1 MAKYKAYPEYKD
13 SGVEWLEAIPEH
25 WKLSKLRYK
34 FVFGKGLTITKEHL
48 QDEGIPCVNYGEVH
62 SKYGF
67 EVDPEIHT
75 LKCVSD
81 KYLKDNSNSLLA
93 KGDLVFADTSEDID
107 GSGNFTQLVS
117 DTVTF
122 AGYHTIIA
130 RPFERENSRF
140 YAYLLDCKELRSQVR
155 HAVKGVKVFSITQA
169 ILRNLSIWLPSKDEQ
184 VQIAAFLD
192 HETAKIDNLIE
203 KQQQLIE
210 LLKEKRQA
218 VISHAVTKG
227 LNPNVPMKNSGV
239 EWLGEVPE
247 HWKIKRCKN
256 LFNFVTSGSRG
267 WAGFYSDEGDLFFR
281 IANLTR
287 DSINP
292 KLDSIQYVTPPKGSE
307 GERSKIKEN
316 DLLISITADLGSV
329 CAADGSI
336 SGGYVSQHVSLCRP
350 GRLVASSRWLAY
362 FVLSDT
368 AKEQLQGA
376 GYGGTKVQ
384 LSLEDI
390 RDLFVAYPPKSEQIK
405 IASYLDE
412 RLSDLDGLD
421 HRAHNLIELLRER
434 RTALISAAVTGKI
447 DVRDWVAPD
456 TQNVEEPQEATA

>member
-13 SGVEWLEAIPEH
+13 SGVEWLKAIPEH
-25 WKLSKLRYK
+25 WKLSKLRYQ
-34 FVFGKGLTITKEHL
+34 FFFGKGLTITKEHL

-81 KYLKDNSNSLLA
+81 KYLKNNSSSLLA
-93 KGDLVFADTSEDID
+93 KGDIIFADTSEDID

-169 ILRNLSIWLPSKDEQ
+169 ILRNLSIWLPSNDEQ
-184 VQIAAFLD
+184 AKIAAFLD
-192 HETAKIDNLIE
+192 HETAKIDNLIK

-210 LLKEKRQA
+210 LLKEKRQS

-227 LNPNVPMKNSGV
+227 LNPDVSMKDSGV

-247 HWKIKRCKN
+247 HWELVPLKYLCNFSGGGTPTKDN
-256 LFNFVTSGSRG
+256 LSYWQGGSIP
-267 WAGFYSDEGDLFFR
+267 WVS
-281 IANLTR
+281 
-287 DSINP
+287 P
-292 KLDSIQYVTPPKGSE
+292 KDMKSFWISETQDYVTPKAVKESSTNYVEEGSLLMVVRSGILQRNIPVAINIVKVTMNQDMKALRFNERMKAHYAAYFINGNVNSLLLEWTKE
-307 GERSKIKEN
+307 GATVESIEHEYLANRLIPVPPIDEQHSIIK
-316 DLLISITADLGSV
+316 
-329 CAADGSI
+329 SI
-336 SGGYVSQHVSLCRP
+336 SDEMKR
-350 GRLVASSRWLAY
+350 
-362 FVLSDT
+362 F
-368 AKEQLQGA
+368 E
-376 GYGGTKVQ
+376 
-384 LSLEDI
+384 SLEEKALTGI
-390 RDLFVAYPPKSEQIK
+390 R
-405 IASYLDE
+405 
-412 RLSDLDGLD
+412 
-421 HRAHNLIELLRER
+421 LLQER

-447 DVRDWVAPD
+447 DVRDWVAPNAQD
-456 TQNVEEPQEATA
+456 VEESQEATA

>member
-13 SGVEWLEAIPEH
+13 SGVEWLGAIPED
-25 WKLSKLRYK
+25 WSVTKLKYIADLLTAKSTNSDDLFVGLENISSGDGKYISKEENIADGASVSFEKNDVLFGKLRPYLAK
-34 FVFGKGLTITKEHL
+34 SWLATFSGVCSSEFLVLRTAKLH
-48 QDEGIPCVNYGEVH
+48 P
-62 SKYGF
+62 
-67 EVDPEIHT
+67 
-75 LKCVSD
+75 
-81 KYLKDNSNSLLA
+81 KYLNYFSLTNEFIDQVNSSTYGSKMPRASWEFIGLLPVPTCSYSL
-93 KGDLVFADTSEDID
+93 SE
-107 GSGNFTQLVS
+107 
-117 DTVTF
+117 
-122 AGYHTIIA
+122 
-130 RPFERENSRF
+130 
-140 YAYLLDCKELRSQVR
+140 
-155 HAVKGVKVFSITQA
+155 KVA
-169 ILRNLSIWLPSKDEQ
+169 E
-184 VQIAAFLD
+184 FLD
-192 HETAKIDNLIE
+192 YETAKIDNLIE

-227 LNPNVPMKNSGV
+227 LNPDVPMKDSGV
-239 EWLGEVPE
+239 EWLGEVPG

-329 CAADGSI
+329 CAADESI

-350 GRLVASSRWLAY
+350 GRAVASSRWLAY

-376 GYGGTKVQ
+376 GYGGTKIQ

-456 TQNVEEPQEATA
+456 TQNIEETQEATA

>member
-1 MAKYKAYPEYKD
+1 MANYKAYPKYKD
-13 SGVEWLEAIPEH
+13 SGVEWLKAIPEH
-25 WKLSKLRYK
+25 WKLSKLRYQ

-75 LKCVSD
+75 LKCVSN

-93 KGDLVFADTSEDID
+93 KGDIVFADTSEDID

-184 VQIAAFLD
+184 AQIATFLE

-227 LNPNVPMKNSGV
+227 LNPDVPMKDSGV

-247 HWKIKRCKN
+247 HWRVGRIKNYAKIE
-256 LFNFVTSGSRG
+256 SGHTPSRTKPEY
-267 WAGFYSDEGDLFFR
+267 WLSCNIPWVSLNDSKQLKEVDYIEDTFYKISELGM
-281 IANLTR
+281 ANSSAHLLPARAVVFTR
-287 DSINP
+287 DASIG
-292 KLDSIQYVTPPKGSE
+292 LSA
-307 GERSKIKEN
+307 
-316 DLLISITADLGSV
+316 ITTKPMA
-329 CAADGSI
+329 
-336 SGGYVSQHVSLCRP
+336 VSQHIIAWVCDEDFIIPEFLL
-350 GRLVASSRWLAY
+350 LVFYAMEKEFERYTFGATIKTIGMDNIRELKSTFPPVEEQRNLINWAFNKIEKIKSSI
-362 FVLSDT
+362 D
-368 AKEQLQGA
+368 
-376 GYGGTKVQ
+376 KVEDM
-384 LSLEDI
+384 LSL
-390 RDLFVAYPPKSEQIK
+390 LQ
-405 IASYLDE
+405 
-412 RLSDLDGLD
+412 
-421 HRAHNLIELLRER
+421 ER

-456 TQNVEEPQEATA
+456 TQESEEPQEVSA